1 MIGKAADD
9 FDEFLVLEQIAA
21 KRKELGTI
29 CRLYAV
35 FGTWNRFIEYE
46 AKIRK
51 QHKREAEEMQRQI
64 VQTIR
69 YISWGLI
76 TAITVGEFSLL

>member
-9 FDEFLVLEQIAA
+9 FDEFLVLEQIAE

-29 CRLYAV
+29 CRLLAV

-46 AKIRK
+46 TKIRK
-51 QHKREAEEMQRQI
+51 RRKREAEERQRQI

-76 TAITVGEFSLL
+76 TAISVGEFSLL